1 MVMGQVHKADD
12 SKWYVYFKISS
23 SRVMGLHKY
32 EGSCVDILSVQWL
45 VIEQIIL
52 SVEANQVIL
61 STQPSSS
68 WFPTMTVLVK

>member
-1 MVMGQVHKADD
+1 
-12 SKWYVYFKISS
+12 
-23 SRVMGLHKY
+23 MGLHKY

-68 WFPTMTVLVK
+68 WFPSMTVLVK